1 MFRFRLEK
9 VLRFKQRRTEQ
20 QARVLRRVRD
30 ELNDLL
36 RRRRQL
42 EDDARRYVDEAH
54 RARLG
59 GAGLDRW
66 MRQTSRLAWLR
77 DESEALVA
85 RIGAARRRVDE
96 EREQLVEL
104 HREQEA
110 FERLREQ
117 RRQQWREA
125 EARRRRKEMDEV
137 AGRLRRV

>member
-66 MRQTSRLAWLR
+66 MRQTSHLAWLR